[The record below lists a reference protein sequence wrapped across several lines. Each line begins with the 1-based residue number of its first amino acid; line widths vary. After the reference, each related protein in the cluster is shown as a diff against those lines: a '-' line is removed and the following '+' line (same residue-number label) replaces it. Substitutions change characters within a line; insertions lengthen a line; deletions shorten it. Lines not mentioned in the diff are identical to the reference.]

1 MINDPKDR
9 KKLHRFIEKPTYK
22 ATTHYT
28 AGISSTTK
36 WDVQWALTK

>member
-22 ATTHYT
+22 AIAHCT

-36 WDVQWALTK
+36 WDVNRL

>member
-22 ATTHYT
+22 AIAHCT
-28 AGISSTTK
+28 AGISQAPQN
-36 WDVQWALTK
+36 DVHWAIT